1 MTADTEN
8 RTTTESGGGR
18 SGSAGGVLVAATVA
32 VGLIAGLF
40 YAFACGIMP
49 ALARSDD
56 RVYVEVMRNINE
68 VIQNPVFLLTFLGAL
83 VLTAVAAWQSRGS
96 PRSRVWVFAALVAYG
111 LAFLLTVTVNI
122 PLNNDLADVGN
133 PATTADAA
141 AVREEFEDP
150 WVAWNVVRTVL
161 CTLALGL
168 LARALTLY
176 GRDGRHGRSGP
187 SGPSGPPGSSR

>member
-1 MTADTEN
+1 M
-8 RTTTESGGGR
+8 
-18 SGSAGGVLVAATVA
+18 LVAATVA